1 MLVSCLA
8 YQTWFQTMFVK
19 GQMLALL
26 SSVLSDK
33 HKHKLWLIGRL
44 WSVFYG
50 VLTTL
55 ND

>member
-1 MLVSCLA
+1 MSDVSFAVLGA
-8 YQTWFQTMFVK
+8 
-19 GQMLALL
+19 
-26 SSVLSDK
+26 LSDK